1 MHRSRFA
8 AALAL
13 ALTLS
18 AFCANAQDSSVPLTI
33 PRAVAPPNLDDYVS
47 GVPADAGV
55 EIHEFRQN
63 TPGDGEPASVA
74 THAYMSYDDTHLYV
88 VTVCKDDPAQVRARV
103 VRRDTIFG
111 DDAVLLYLDTFDDN
125 QRAFVFGVN
134 PYGAQLDGKN
144 TEGQGTDFNY
154 DTQWASDG
162 KLTADGYVSIM
173 KIPFKSLRFNRG
185 PAQTWGIAIQR
196 LVPHLNEFS
205 YWPYVTQRKDSF
217 IPQFADVRIE
227 HEIAPGR
234 NISVIPHATF
244 RTTRLLENDAQGNPR
259 IGSESKFDGGVDAKF
274 VIRDSLAVDLT
285 VNPDFGEVESDEPQA
300 IVNKRFEVLFPEKR
314 PFFLENSGFFST
326 PNTLFFSRRIVDP
339 KFGARVTGRVG
350 RWAVGGLLINDE
362 AAGASLFGPSVDRT
376 GNIGVARVQ
385 RDFGSQS
392 NVGVLVAD
400 RKVGD
405 HDNRVLSVDSRI
417 KLNDNWALTAQG
429 VRSDTDNPGSAQDAT
444 GHLYS
449 VSAARGGRNFAYEGS
464 YSDISG
470 DFNTELG
477 FVPRT
482 DIRQLEQS
490 ASYLWKYPDAKW
502 LVSAGPSASIERTWD
517 QNGDLADWTA
527 DAGFVVN
534 GSRYTA
540 FEGHWIESYEKFQ
553 GIGFRK
559 RGYSLS
565 ASTEWLS
572 WLTGGASYSAGD
584 AINFYPNASLQPFL
598 ADSRQFAFDFTLSPT
613 SQFRV
618 TQAFIW
624 QDLRTDGAIAGH
636 GAGDSIFR
644 NTLSRTKFN
653 YQFSRFLSA
662 HIIFD
667 YSSLQTDT
675 TLFAFDRSKRL
686 TSDVLVS
693 YVLSP
698 GTALYVGYTDQQQ
711 NLRLIGSPNVL
722 QLTDNL
728 DLHTGKQLFVKY
740 SYLFNY

>member
-1 MHRSRFA
+1 MYRHFLSTCLS
-8 AALAL
+8 LAL
-13 ALTLS
+13 ASMACT
-18 AFCANAQDSSVPLTI
+18 AVAQDSQAPLII
-33 PRAVAPPNLDDYVS
+33 PRAATPPNLDDYVS

-55 EIHEFRQN
+55 DVYDFKQN
-63 TPGDGEPASVA
+63 TPGDGEPATVE
-74 THAYMSYDDTHLYV
+74 THSYLSFDDSHLYV
-88 VTVCKDDPAQVRARV
+88 VTVCKDDPSQVRARV

-111 DDAVLLYLDTFDDN
+111 DDAILLYLDTFDDN
-125 QRAFVFGVN
+125 QRAFIFGVN
-134 PYGAQLDGKN
+134 PYGAQLDGKV

-154 DTQWASDG
+154 DTQWVSDG

-185 PAQTWGIAIQR
+185 SAQKWGIAIQR
-196 LVPHLNEFS
+196 LVPRLNEFS

-217 IPQFADVRIE
+217 IPQFAEARLE
-227 HEIAPGR
+227 EEISPGR
-234 NISVIPHATF
+234 NISIIPHATF
-244 RTTRLLENDAQGNPR
+244 RTTRLLEDDSNGNPR
-259 IGSESKFDGGVDAKF
+259 IGSNSKFDAGVDAKF

-285 VNPDFGEVESDEPQA
+285 VNPDFGEVESDEPQI
-300 IVNKRFEVLFPEKR
+300 IVNKRFEVQFPEKR

-339 KFGARVTGRVG
+339 KYGARVTGRLG

-362 AAGASLFGPSVDRT
+362 AAGASLFGPSVDKT

-385 RDFGSQS
+385 RDFGTQS

-400 RKVGD
+400 RKVDD
-405 HDNRVLSVDSRI
+405 HSNRVLSLDTRI
-417 KLNDNWALTAQG
+417 KINDNWALTAQA
-429 VRSDTDNPGSAQDAT
+429 VQSDTGNPGSSQDST
-444 GHLYS
+444 GHLYYLDI
-449 VSAARGGRNFAYEGS
+449 ARGGRNFTYDGS
-464 YSDISG
+464 YSDISE

-482 DIRQLEQS
+482 NIRQLWQS

-502 LVSAGPSASIERTWD
+502 LVSAGPSVSYERNWD

-527 DAGFVVN
+527 NAGFVVN
-534 GSRYTA
+534 GSRYTS
-540 FEGHWIESYEKFQ
+540 FEGHWIESYEKFL

-559 RGYSLS
+559 QNYSLS
-565 ASTEWLS
+565 ASSEWLS
-572 WLTGGASYSAGD
+572 WLTGSVSYSAGD
-584 AINFYPNASLQPFL
+584 SINFFPNPSLQPFL

-618 TQAFIW
+618 TQSFIW
-624 QDLRTDGAIAGH
+624 QDLRTKGAIAGH
-636 GAGDSIFR
+636 GADDSIFQ

-667 YSSLQTDT
+667 YSDLQTDT
-675 TLFAFDRSKRL
+675 SLFAFDRSKRL

-711 NLRLIGSPNVL
+711 NLRLIGSPRIL

-740 SYLFNY
+740 SRLFNY

>member
-1 MHRSRFA
+1 MYRNFVSTCLS
-8 AALAL
+8 LAL
-13 ALTLS
+13 ASIACT
-18 AFCANAQDSSVPLTI
+18 AIAQDSQAPLII
-33 PRAVAPPNLDDYVS
+33 PRAATPPNLDDYVS

-55 EIHEFRQN
+55 DVHDFKQN
-63 TPGDGEPASVA
+63 TPGDGEPATVE
-74 THAYMSYDDTHLYV
+74 THSYLSFDDSHLYV
-88 VTVCKDDPAQVRARV
+88 VTVCKDDPAEVRARI

-111 DDAVLLYLDTFDDN
+111 DDGILLYLDTFDDN
-125 QRAFVFGVN
+125 QRAFIFGVN
-134 PYGAQLDGKN
+134 PYGAQLDGKV

-154 DTQWASDG
+154 DTQWVSDG
-162 KLTADGYVSIM
+162 KLTDDGYVSIM

-185 PAQTWGIAIQR
+185 SEQKWGIAIQR
-196 LVPHLNEFS
+196 LVPRLNEFS
-205 YWPYVTQRKDSF
+205 YWPYVTQRKEAF
-217 IPQFADVRIE
+217 IPQFAEARLE
-227 HEIAPGR
+227 EEISPGR
-234 NISVIPHATF
+234 NISIIPHATF
-244 RTTRLLENDAQGNPR
+244 RTTRLLEDDSQGNPR
-259 IGSESKFDGGVDAKF
+259 IGSKSKFDAGVDAKF

-285 VNPDFGEVESDEPQA
+285 INPDFGEVESDEPQI
-300 IVNKRFEVLFPEKR
+300 IVNKRFEVQFPEKR

-339 KFGARVTGRVG
+339 KYGARVTGRQG
-350 RWAVGGLLINDE
+350 RWAIGGLLINDE
-362 AAGASLFGPSVDRT
+362 AAGASLFGPSVDKT

-385 RDFGSQS
+385 RDFGTQS

-405 HDNRVLSVDSRI
+405 HSNRVMSLDSRI
-417 KLNDNWALTAQG
+417 KINDNWALTTQAVQ
-429 VRSDTDNPGSAQDAT
+429 SDTGNPGSAQDST
-444 GHLYS
+444 GHLYYIDI
-449 VSAARGGRNFAYEGS
+449 ARGGRNFTYDGS
-464 YSDISG
+464 YSDISE

-482 DIRQLEQS
+482 DIRQLWQS
-490 ASYLWKYPDAKW
+490 AAYLWKYPDAKW
-502 LVSAGPSASIERTWD
+502 LVSAGPSATYERNWD

-527 DAGFVVN
+527 NAGFVVN
-534 GSRYTA
+534 GSRYTS
-540 FEGHWIESYEKFQ
+540 FEGHWIESYEKFL

-559 RGYSLS
+559 QNYSLS
-565 ASTEWLS
+565 ASSEWLS
-572 WLTGGASYSAGD
+572 WLTGSVSYSAGD
-584 AINFYPNASLQPFL
+584 SINFYPNPSLQPFL

-618 TQAFIW
+618 TQSFIW
-624 QDLRTDGAIAGH
+624 QDLRTKDPIAGH
-636 GAGDSIFR
+636 GTGDSIFR

-667 YSSLQTDT
+667 YSDLQTDT
-675 TLFAFDRSKRL
+675 TLFAFDHSKRL

-711 NLRLIGSPNVL
+711 NLRLIGSPRTL

-728 DLHTGKQLFVKY
+728 DLHTGKQLFIKY